1 MRSVLAMGL
10 LIVLCTSA
18 NAATV
23 HHARARGAAARHPP
37 VDRSGTEVNSRARF
51 AVPGWS
57 DEATRRWLDNAS
69 SNAGRGG

>member
-1 MRSVLAMGL
+1 MRFVWIQGL

-23 HHARARGAAARHPP
+23 HHPRPRQTTIVRPAPYAAPP
-37 VDRSGTEVNSRARF
+37 RVRF

-57 DEATRRWLDNAS
+57 DDATERWLDNAS
-69 SNAGRGG
+69 SNVGRGG